1 MKYTVPGNSLQEATS
16 KPGIRVAEYCLV
28 INQWH
33 LLYGRGEIDSAPR
46 SCRGLREK
54 TRLNFP
60 KPRITNI
67 TPRPRAPYRLTCV
80 TRQAIILFR

>member
-1 MKYTVPGNSLQEATS
+1 MDLQEATS
-16 KPGIRVAEYCLV
+16 EPGIRVAEYCLV
-28 INQWH
+28 INQRH
-33 LLYGRGEIDSAPR
+33 LLLWCGQIDSAPR
-46 SCRGLREK
+46 SCCGLREK